1 MLPTIFR
8 NSIFNDF
15 DNFCQTNWIDKT
27 FKPNN
32 EYYSAYRAE
41 KSNEAYK
48 YIFKYDKATD
58 SYNTTLDEK
67 ERILEVFLS
76 GKVKKDGYTMSHSAL
91 ESIDIPDDAIIE
103 TLKEEV
109 KDGELIFKFD
119 RTKKEE
125 DEKKKIECEKN
136 ACKCENEKGD
146 YNILHGKYKTLKQQY
161 FELNDKYEAL
171 QKKLDNITRALDKD

>member
-1 MLPTIFR
+1 MFG

-15 DNFCQTNWIDKT
+15 DNFCQTNWINKT
-27 FKPNN
+27 FKSNN
-32 EYYSAYRAE
+32 ESYGAYRAE
-41 KSNEAYK
+41 KSDEAYK
-48 YIFKYDKATD
+48 YIFKYDKTTD

-67 ERILEVFLS
+67 ERTLEVFLS
-76 GKVKKDGYTMSHSAL
+76 GKVKKDGYTMSHSVL

-125 DEKKKIECEKN
+125 EEKKKIECEK
-136 ACKCENEKGD
+136 EKGD
-146 YNILHGKYKTLKQQY
+146 YNLLHSKYKTLKQQY

>member
-1 MLPTIFR
+1 MFG

-15 DNFCQTNWIDKT
+15 DNFCQTNWINKT
-27 FKPNN
+27 FKRNN
-32 EYYSAYRAE
+32 ESYGAYRAE
-41 KSNEAYK
+41 KSDEAYK
-48 YIFKYDKATD
+48 YIFKYDKTTD

-67 ERILEVFLS
+67 ARTLEVFLS
-76 GKVKKDGYTMSHSAL
+76 GKVKKDGYTMSHSVL

-125 DEKKKIECEKN
+125 EEKKKIGCEK
-136 ACKCENEKGD
+136 EKGD
-146 YNILHGKYKTLKQQY
+146 YSLLHSKYKTLKQQY

-171 QKKLDNITRALDKD
+171 QKKLDNITRALGKD